1 MVSRPYWS
9 GQLRISLV
17 SFGIQLY
24 PATNSSSGISFHQID
39 RVSGQRVRHL
49 NVIDGDQPVDNS
61 EIVKGF
67 EYSKGKYL
75 VIEPEEVKKLRLE
88 TENAIE
94 VAQFVDSKELPPYLF
109 EKPYFVVPDPK
120 GSVEAFAVVRT
131 AMAQA
136 GKVAIGEIAF
146 AGREHLIAISVPPDN
161 NARGL
166 MAYTLRYA
174 NELRDSAE
182 YFSGIG
188 DHAIDKK
195 QLALAMELIR
205 AHSAP
210 LRLEE
215 FKDDYEVALR
225 ALVDAKLAETPLPL
239 SEAKPHRPN
248 VVGLMDA
255 LKQSLDQSKGK
266 DERRKPQS
274 QEPPKKGPALE
285 KGPALVRPGK
295 RTHKVA

>member
-1 MVSRPYWS
+1 MVGRPYWS

-24 PATNSSSGISFHQID
+24 PATSSASGISFNQID

-49 NVIDGDQPVDNS
+49 NVIDGDQPVENS

-75 VIEPEEVKKLRLE
+75 IIEPEEIKKLRLE
-88 TENAIE
+88 TENSIE
-94 VAQFVDSKELPPYLF
+94 VAQFVDSKDLAPSLF

-120 GSVEAFAVVRT
+120 GPVDAFAVVRT
-131 AMAQA
+131 AMAKA
-136 GKVAIGEIAF
+136 DKVAIGEVAF
-146 AGREHLIAISVPPDN
+146 GGREHLIAIAVPPGDN
-161 NARGL
+161 SRGM

-174 NELRDSAE
+174 NELRDKAE
-182 YFSGIG
+182 YFSSIP
-188 DHAIDKK
+188 DHTIDKK
-195 QLALAMELIR
+195 QLALATELIR

-210 LRLEE
+210 FHQEDYR
-215 FKDDYEVALR
+215 DDYEVALR

-239 SEAKPHRPN
+239 SEAMPQRPN

-255 LKQSLDQSKGK
+255 LKQSLTESKGGE
-266 DERRKPQS
+266 ERRKTQS
-274 QEPPKKGPALE
+274 LPPK

-295 RTHKVA
+295 RSNKVA

>member
-1 MVSRPYWS
+1 MVGRPYWS

-24 PATNSSSGISFHQID
+24 PATNSSSGISFNQLD

-49 NVIDGDQPVDNS
+49 NVIDGDQPVENS

-75 VIEPEEVKKLRLE
+75 IIEPEEIKKLRLE
-88 TENAIE
+88 TEDAIE
-94 VAQFVDSKELPPYLF
+94 VAQFVDPKELPPYLF

-120 GSVEAFAVVRT
+120 GSTEAFAVVRT
-131 AMAQA
+131 AMAQTN
-136 GKVAIGEIAF
+136 KVAIGEIAF
-146 AGREHLIAISVPPDN
+146 AGREHLIAISVPPSN

-174 NELRDSAE
+174 NELRDRSE
-182 YFSGIG
+182 YFSGIE

-195 QLALAMELIR
+195 QLALATELIR
-205 AHSAP
+205 AHSEP
-210 LRLEE
+210 LHLED
-215 FKDDYEVALR
+215 FKDDYETALR
-225 ALVDAKLAETPLPL
+225 ALVDSKLAETPLPL
-239 SEAKPHRPN
+239 SEAKPQRPK
-248 VVGLMDA
+248 VAGLMDA
-255 LKQSLDQSKGK
+255 LKQSLNESKAK
-266 DERRKPQS
+266 DERRKGQA
-274 QEPPKKGPALE
+274 QQPPKKGPAEE
-285 KGPALVRPGK
+285 KGPALVKPGK

>member
-1 MVSRPYWS
+1 MVGRPYWS

-17 SFGIQLY
+17 SFGVQLY
-24 PATNSSSGISFHQID
+24 PATNSSSGISFNQID
-39 RVSGQRVRHL
+39 RATGQRVRHL

-75 VIEPEEVKKLRLE
+75 IIEPEEIKKLRLE
-88 TENAIE
+88 TESSIDIS
-94 VAQFVDSKELPPYLF
+94 QFVDSKDLPPYLF

-120 GSVEAFAVVRT
+120 GGVEAFAVVRT

-136 GKVAIGEIAF
+136 DKVAIGEIAF
-146 AGREHLIAISVPPDN
+146 AGREHLVAIAVPPGQ

-174 NELRDSAE
+174 NELRDAAD

-188 DHAIDKK
+188 DHVIDKK
-195 QLALAMELIR
+195 QLALATELIR

-210 LRLEE
+210 LHLED
-215 FKDDYEVALR
+215 FKDDYEEALR
-225 ALVDAKLAETPLPL
+225 ELVDSKLAATPMPV
-239 SEAKPHRPN
+239 SEAKPERPK

-255 LKQSLDQSKGK
+255 LRQSLDESKGK
-266 DERRKPQS
+266 DDRRKPQA
-274 QEPPKKGPALE
+274 QQPEKKGPAIV
-285 KGPALVRPGK
+285 KPGK
-295 RTHKVA
+295 RTHRVA

>member
-1 MVSRPYWS
+1 MVGRPYWS

-24 PATNSSSGISFHQID
+24 PATNSSSGISFNQID

-75 VIEPEEVKKLRLE
+75 IIEPEEVKKLRLE
-88 TENAIE
+88 TENSID

-120 GSVEAFAVVRT
+120 GSAEAFAVVRA

-161 NARGL
+161 NVRGL
-166 MAYTLRYA
+166 MAYTLRYS
-174 NELRDSAE
+174 NELRDRAE
-182 YFSGIG
+182 YFSGIE
-188 DHAIDKK
+188 DQAIDKK
-195 QLALAMELIR
+195 QLALALELIR

-210 LRLEE
+210 FRLED
-215 FKDDYEVALR
+215 FKDDYEIALR

-239 SEAKPHRPN
+239 SEATPSRPS
-248 VVGLMDA
+248 VAGLMDA
-255 LKQSLDQSKGK
+255 LKQSLNQSKDK
-266 DERRKPQS
+266 DERRKSQS
-274 QEPPKKGPALE
+274 QPPKKGPALV
-285 KGPALVRPGK
+285 KPGK

>member
-1 MVSRPYWS
+1 MVGRPYWS

-24 PATNSSSGISFHQID
+24 PATNSSSGISFNQID

-75 VIEPEEVKKLRLE
+75 IIEPEEVKKLRLE
-88 TENAIE
+88 TENSID

-120 GSVEAFAVVRT
+120 GSAEAFAVVRT

-136 GKVAIGEIAF
+136 DKVAIGEIAF

-161 NARGL
+161 VRGL
-166 MAYTLRYA
+166 MAYTLRYS
-174 NELRDSAE
+174 NELRDRAD
-182 YFSGIG
+182 YFSGIQ
-188 DHAIDKK
+188 DQAIDKK
-195 QLALAMELIR
+195 QLALALELIR

-210 LRLEE
+210 FRLEDY
-215 FKDDYEVALR
+215 KDDYEIALR

-239 SEAKPHRPN
+239 TEAKPDRPS

-255 LKQSLDQSKGK
+255 LKQSLDQSKVK
-266 DERRKPQS
+266 DERRKS
-274 QEPPKKGPALE
+274 QPPKKGPAPE
-285 KGPALVRPGK
+285 KGPALVKPSK
-295 RTHKVA
+295 RTNKVA